1 MMKPAS
7 LWAEYLDENED
18 LAVAT
23 ELCFEY
29 SRDAFGHYQVLMVS
43 GFEYN
48 QEEAQEMV
56 LDYLKVNH
64 AEFEYL

>member
-1 MMKPAS
+1 MMKAAS
-7 LWAEYLDENED
+7 LWAEYLDDKED

-29 SRDAFGHYQVLMVS
+29 ALDAFGYYQVLMVS

-48 QEEAQEMV
+48 REEAQEMV

-64 AEFEYL
+64 AVFEYL

>member
-29 SRDAFGHYQVLMVS
+29 SFDPYWNCRVVMVS

-48 QEEAQEMV
+48 KEEAQEMV
-56 LDYLKVNH
+56 LDYLRINH